1 MSATFFIKYSK
12 WQPRLYDVLQ
22 TFAAIF
28 FTKIDGKVPL
38 CFRGLITTYN
48 VPFVEIILE
57 NDVVVKMTH
66 APNELDREMIEGENG
81 DESQK
86 EAIRYPDSEVYPI

>member
-1 MSATFFIKYSK
+1 M
-12 WQPRLYDVLQ
+12 
-22 TFAAIF
+22 
-28 FTKIDGKVPL
+28 
-38 CFRGLITTYN
+38 TTYN